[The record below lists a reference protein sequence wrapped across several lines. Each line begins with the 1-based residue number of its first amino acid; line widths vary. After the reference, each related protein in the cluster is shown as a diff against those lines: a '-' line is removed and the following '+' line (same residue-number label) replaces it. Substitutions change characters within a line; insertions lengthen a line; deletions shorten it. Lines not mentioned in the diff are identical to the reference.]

1 MSEIFDEVDE
11 ELRRDQLRKIWER
24 YSVFVVGGAIL
35 IVVAV
40 AGWRGYQYWQ
50 NQRATQAGAAF
61 EAAITLSEQNKH
73 AEAAA
78 AFTKLAADAPSGY
91 RVLARLRAAAEA
103 SVADPQ
109 AGIKL
114 YDAIGADP
122 AVDQTEQD
130 LAKTRAAALLVDT
143 ASYDEMRQRLEP
155 LTGAG
160 RTFRHTARDLL
171 AFSAWHG
178 KDDAA
183 ARQWIELIAND
194 AETPSSIRSRAETLQ
209 SLLPPAAKG

>member
-1 MSEIFDEVDE
+1 
-11 ELRRDQLRKIWER
+11 
-24 YSVFVVGGAIL
+24 VVGGAIL

>member
-1 MSEIFDEVDE
+1 VSEIFDEVDE